1 MGERGMTED
10 LWLLAAVSACAIAAA
25 VLAVAGAWLFRLDQR
40 LGLKVGASNPATGEL
55 IDVLSAI
62 GEDPSR
68 VLKYAARLDS
78 RASALITLGLRLARD
93 RAEPLA
99 FGREMLRAAQATA
112 APLHRTAS
120 RMIALAA
127 LVGVVTIVAWALPLM
142 TDGDGWA
149 RLAVG
154 LGYVGVLALF
164 SVVAFSAGT
173 QARVGASDHQMTTRL
188 VVVAFLGLSVGE
200 SRDQIRTRLIE
211 AASRDSLP
219 LAQAA

>member
-1 MGERGMTED
+1 
-10 LWLLAAVSACAIAAA
+10 
-25 VLAVAGAWLFRLDQR
+25 
-40 LGLKVGASNPATGEL
+40 
-55 IDVLSAI
+55 
-62 GEDPSR
+62 
-68 VLKYAARLDS
+68 
-78 RASALITLGLRLARD
+78 
-93 RAEPLA
+93 
-99 FGREMLRAAQATA
+99 
-112 APLHRTAS
+112 
-120 RMIALAA
+120 MIALAA
-127 LVGVVTIVAWALPLM
+127 LVAVVTIVAWALPLM

-164 SVVAFSAGT
+164 SVVAFSAGS

-211 AASRDSLP
+211 AAGRDSLP